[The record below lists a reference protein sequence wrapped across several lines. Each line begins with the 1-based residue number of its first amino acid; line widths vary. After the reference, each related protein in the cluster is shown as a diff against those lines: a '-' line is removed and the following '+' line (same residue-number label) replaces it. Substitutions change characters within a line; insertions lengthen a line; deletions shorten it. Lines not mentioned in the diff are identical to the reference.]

1 DPPGVI
7 FLPYTTL
14 FRSGVAIGAH
24 IGQRNAAVTGGCSCT
39 PAQTSGFDGTEGSLQ
54 RGDAFNLA
62 EIDHAVGIFDL
73 HTATDLFK
81 RHFAETVADIDI
93 STRWPASDTAV
104 VGGALYVAR
113 DVRKSDGAETAVK
126 VRRAIHGIC

>member
-81 RHFAETVADIDI
+81 RHFRSEEHTSELQSRFDLV
-93 STRWPASDTAV
+93 
-104 VGGALYVAR
+104 
-113 DVRKSDGAETAVK
+113 
-126 VRRAIHGIC
+126 